1 MKTIAQQLRV
11 KDFPFKI
18 KDKNNNRIYFENSN
32 GHWWK
37 QEFDSNNNE
46 IYFEHSDGYWSKQ
59 EFDKNNKQ
67 IYWENSD
74 GYWWKLE
81 YDSNNNEI
89 YWEDSDG
96 TIIDNRPKLTPE
108 FTMDELIAKV
118 GFEFKIKK

>member
-18 KDKNNNRIYFENSN
+18 KDKNN
-32 GHWWK
+32 
-37 QEFDSNNNE
+37 
-46 IYFEHSDGYWSKQ
+46 
-59 EFDKNNKQ
+59 KQ
-67 IYWENSD
+67 IYFENSD

-118 GFEFKIKK
+118 GFEFKIKKQIYENNSTTIKSKRFSF

>member
-18 KDKNNNRIYFENSN
+18 KDKNN
-32 GHWWK
+32 
-37 QEFDSNNNE
+37 
-46 IYFEHSDGYWSKQ
+46 
-59 EFDKNNKQ
+59 KQ
-67 IYWENSD
+67 IYFENSD

-89 YWEDSDG
+89 YYEDSDG